1 MNFNTI
7 FGDTKINSELVKES
21 FEVSDYTNGA
31 DWIALSSKE
40 DESQIIAKFT
50 FKTEPNDEGLVALS
64 TISELFISALIG
76 GVETL
81 IKCETNPNLQYG
93 LEDIIDKYLMD
104 VIAKN
109 LAIDAENQKVEAYI
123 NRHSD

>member
-7 FGDTKINSELVKES
+7 FGDIKINRELVKES
-21 FEVSDYTNGA
+21 FEVSEYTAGA
-31 DWIALSSKE
+31 DWISLSSKE

-50 FKTEPNDEGLVALS
+50 FTTEPDDEGLAVLS
-64 TISELFISALIG
+64 TISELYISVIIG

-81 IKCETNPNLQYG
+81 IKCETDLNLQYG
-93 LEDIIDKYLMD
+93 LEDIIDNYLID
-104 VIAKN
+104 EIAKN

-123 NRHSD
+123 NRHGD

>member
-7 FGDTKINSELVKES
+7 FGDIKINRELVKKS
-21 FEVSDYTNGA
+21 FEVSEYTAGA
-31 DWIALSSKE
+31 DWISLSSKE

-50 FKTEPNDEGLVALS
+50 FTTEPDDEGLAVLS
-64 TISELFISALIG
+64 TISELYISVIIG

-81 IKCETNPNLQYG
+81 IKCETDLNLQYG
-93 LEDIIDKYLMD
+93 LEDIIDNYLID
-104 VIAKN
+104 EIAKN

-123 NRHSD
+123 NRHGD

>member
-1 MNFNTI
+1 MNFNTV
-7 FGDTKINSELVKES
+7 FGDIKIDRELVKES
-21 FEVSDYTNGA
+21 FEVSEYTTGA
-31 DWIALSSKE
+31 DWIILSSKE

-50 FKTEPNDEGLVALS
+50 FTTEPDDEGLAVLS
-64 TISELFISALIG
+64 TISELYVSAVIG

-81 IKCETNPNLQYG
+81 IKCETDLNLQYG
-93 LEDIIDKYLMD
+93 LEDIIDNYLID

-123 NRHSD
+123 NRHGD